1 MRKKKLILN
10 LVAVCLM
17 LPGCSNVNEYLTEKL
32 EEKTL
37 EGSEILEDQDYLEY
51 QDLEA
56 SGKLDDNG
64 IYLETAEI
72 KDEDVDDAELS
83 GQIHVTFAENSHI
96 RLTYYYDAECTEQ
109 IDTSQCYLNPG
120 DCIYASEPKI
130 IEAYSNKYLFKEF
143 RIMKYDSNNQPES
156 TATVLGNDNLV
167 FEIPAEYAGDKL
179 SVLPLGRYEARVLTL
194 DDYYLNV
201 DGDEVEFHG
210 TWWIDSEGFSET
222 TVEIDS
228 TVDYQV
234 IYDYSDYVNDY
245 YFVKSVPNPF
255 SADDSGIIEF
265 SKSTPQNG
273 DENYYV
279 LLHRYIS
286 VRVSNGDYSIFN
298 QNIIK
303 SISLNGKE
311 QDNVKKKELMLDKLK
326 CGDTITLRI
335 DNGYKVTVS
344 GLEIS
349 NPIDVGNGTIKE
361 YKITIPE
368 TVERELGI
376 TVSKNTA
383 TLGGFTMKMVNNAVI
398 SVTDENGN
406 ILQDGDEVDDN
417 EKLTVSITPTSGY
430 YVTGKKVK
438 DGVYQDT
445 MKYKEYF
452 SNIDKII
459 EEHPVKKLINVTL
472 DDSDDNGTC
481 VYTIDGEVV
490 SGTISL
496 REGQKIKLEYTLT
509 DSNYQIDSGLFG
521 SKAHKS
527 ATLEI
532 SEDSD
537 GKTLSREDFNI
548 HIKKK

>member
-1 MRKKKLILN
+1 MRKKILILN
-10 LVAVCLM
+10 LAAVCLT
-17 LPGCSNVNEYLTEKL
+17 LSGCSNVNEYLKGKL
-32 EEKTL
+32 EEKAL
-37 EGSEILEDQDYLEY
+37 ERAEILEDQDYLEY
-51 QDLEA
+51 KNLEV
-56 SGKLDDNG
+56 SGKLDDDG
-64 IYLETAEI
+64 IYLGTVEI
-72 KDEDVDDAELS
+72 NDEDIDDTKLS

-96 RLTYYYDAECTEQ
+96 RFTYYYDAECTEQ

-143 RIMKYDSNNQPES
+143 RIMKFDSNNQPE
-156 TATVLGNDNLV
+156 TLAAVLGDDNLV
-167 FEIPAEYAGDKL
+167 FEIPADYAGDKL
-179 SVLPLGRYEARVLTL
+179 SVLPLGRYEARALTL
-194 DDYYLNV
+194 DDYYLSV

-210 TWWIDSEGFSET
+210 TWWIDSDGFSET
-222 TVEIDS
+222 TTEIDS

-234 IYDYSDYVNDY
+234 VYDYSEYVNDY
-245 YFVKSVPNPF
+245 YFVKSVPEPF

-265 SKSTPQNG
+265 SKSTPKNG

-303 SISLNGKE
+303 SISLNGRE

-368 TVERELGI
+368 TVELELGI

-417 EKLTVSITPTSGY
+417 EKLTVSITPASGY

-472 DDSDDNGTC
+472 DDSDDYGTC
-481 VYTIDGEVV
+481 VYKIDGEVV

-509 DSNYQIDSGLFG
+509 DSNYQIDSGLFS
-521 SKAHKS
+521 SKTQKS

-532 SEDSD
+532 SENSD

-548 HIKKK
+548 QIKKK